1 MSNLILNLQ
10 NGLKDTSIYK
20 DIQNEE
26 IINLIHE
33 YNNNPHDFIDYKNYF
48 DEKCMEDYKFFLVS
62 NIINRIEKTFSKKQ
76 IYGDDGILENK
87 MLFLFLKYK
96 DDIPK
101 FISKL
106 KINEDNFLQFIPEV
120 KKLRQKI
127 NLLKELNKDFAKFKK
142 ELDVYQNNI
151 FDIIS
156 TDIGIYLDNIS
167 NIKNDFDI
175 QFNNN
180 ISSLLKTFVKY
191 CVKNNKKFIHIKI
204 NHPSWNDLI
213 ITKFSDYQYENLYDM
228 INDLKSNELINS
240 QELSYLITKYKI
252 VINQN
257 FKSFINDF
265 DDIDLNSN
273 LINNYRKLKFLYQ
286 DPLGSLNDNPFDD
299 TPSPQPI
306 RNAQLDKNINRHIFI
321 EIVEICEQPFSQTY
335 LDYLENIYQ
344 ELDMMNIF
352 NNIKNRNDI
361 QNELIIEY
369 ENNEKTFIKDIIK
382 KIINNDNNLNHY
394 ILKKSINHNLNKQEY
409 NDLKFEVNFF
419 KDFIN
424 KNNKTNILS
433 NFILNKNQ
441 KIVTELTEFNLV
453 VDINTVERNLKNN
466 HQDQN
471 NEWIQSQIQKYFK
484 GYNLTKKEKNLILPE
499 RKDYI
504 FISTHSFFKDNNF
517 FKFMDFMEDLEKKI
531 KLLNDPDIN
540 KIFDDVLNEQYF
552 SEFFSHYIKSINNYK
567 ILDLHPSANQLYYN
581 YKENDKI
588 RVYINDPIEEIF
600 FKIQNNP
607 KKYKYSF
614 QKLLNHLFNYKYYN
628 VDLDIDETIFDK
640 ITNEIFFIRYVK
652 IIDRINLKIDKP
664 LFKNEMKK
672 FIKKI
677 NDNKKKIVI
686 KPALLQIIKFNK
698 NNPIISEK
706 GIKFLIKNWKDLDYL
721 TFEKIIN
728 KKKKTK
734 EDKIQALKFIKI
746 FVDKVDKKLIKKKI
760 NIYRDNNQNQKKII
774 HNTAKELDRIFK
786 SADPFPYKYVNAT
799 STKKRDFFDNYVID
813 IKPSYEEE
821 NDMSYIEMKNYK
833 IKNKDNKD
841 DIWLELLDNSIDF
854 NKEFLNNKFNQKI
867 DFHILYQNLLEDKNK
882 IKIISKKY
890 NKNVEE
896 KFKKIN
902 STKKTFTDII
912 SILSILFFFDNLI
925 NFNINFELKSFEDKI
940 QNSVIN
946 KKIYILKT
954 GLISRIK
961 SKKDDFYFD
970 KKNIKLKRNDFIL
983 YDSMIDQNVKII
995 KGNYKGFIG
1004 RLLKL
1009 NELKNI
1015 SFNTKENKKN
1025 QKKHIEHL
1033 TNNINDLELLL
1044 MKLKSIAGAISHN
1057 GHRYYVFDD
1066 LELNELVK
1074 MRTELLR
1081 TKAAQNLFRNYLG
1094 KKIKLNAKYEFNIK
1108 INPSNRKIFNALEID
1123 FIKKFRLERYKNITF
1138 NVDILKKQKEHFI
1151 QKHKQQFY
1159 IRIHEGKKSAKN
1171 VMFSSDE
1178 FKFNK
1183 DDILNQEIK
1192 KEHLIH
1198 FQNLI
1203 IQHKY
1208 DNLFDFFRY
1217 LFNNSNISDKN
1228 DEQYFINI
1236 YKEAIDIFNINKK
1249 NNMNKVNIKIR
1260 IDEDLRKL
1268 NKNIKILNKQ
1278 SDRGETIDNKKLKK
1292 FIQMRNIR
1300 QKKIDSINIDIEKSN
1315 LMKFKSLKKIKFN
1328 KDQKLDDS
1336 ITYFKMNNDKIKQN
1350 FNNIKKNQKI
1360 INENN
1365 LEQQN
1370 IDNQKLKNLFNDVK
1384 EDIDD
1389 IMLNIDND
1397 FSKINFIDY
1406 LNSILNPDDDD
1417 EDDSID
1423 FNDIMAELDEFD
1435 LGSEFEDRIGQRQLT
1450 WMDV

>member
-1 MSNLILNLQ
+1 M
-10 NGLKDTSIYK
+10 
-20 DIQNEE
+20 
-26 IINLIHE
+26 
-33 YNNNPHDFIDYKNYF
+33 
-48 DEKCMEDYKFFLVS
+48 
-62 NIINRIEKTFSKKQ
+62 
-76 IYGDDGILENK
+76 
-87 MLFLFLKYK
+87 
-96 DDIPK
+96 
-101 FISKL
+101 
-106 KINEDNFLQFIPEV
+106 
-120 KKLRQKI
+120 
-127 NLLKELNKDFAKFKK
+127 
-142 ELDVYQNNI
+142 
-151 FDIIS
+151 
-156 TDIGIYLDNIS
+156 
-167 NIKNDFDI
+167 
-175 QFNNN
+175 
-180 ISSLLKTFVKY
+180 
-191 CVKNNKKFIHIKI
+191 
-204 NHPSWNDLI
+204 
-213 ITKFSDYQYENLYDM
+213 
-228 INDLKSNELINS
+228 
-240 QELSYLITKYKI
+240 
-252 VINQN
+252 
-257 FKSFINDF
+257 
-265 DDIDLNSN
+265 
-273 LINNYRKLKFLYQ
+273 
-286 DPLGSLNDNPFDD
+286 
-299 TPSPQPI
+299 
-306 RNAQLDKNINRHIFI
+306 
-321 EIVEICEQPFSQTY
+321 
-335 LDYLENIYQ
+335 
-344 ELDMMNIF
+344 
-352 NNIKNRNDI
+352 
-361 QNELIIEY
+361 
-369 ENNEKTFIKDIIK
+369 
-382 KIINNDNNLNHY
+382 
-394 ILKKSINHNLNKQEY
+394 
-409 NDLKFEVNFF
+409 
-419 KDFIN
+419 
-424 KNNKTNILS
+424 
-433 NFILNKNQ
+433 
-441 KIVTELTEFNLV
+441 
-453 VDINTVERNLKNN
+453 
-466 HQDQN
+466 
-471 NEWIQSQIQKYFK
+471 
-484 GYNLTKKEKNLILPE
+484 
-499 RKDYI
+499 
-504 FISTHSFFKDNNF
+504 
-517 FKFMDFMEDLEKKI
+517 
-531 KLLNDPDIN
+531 
-540 KIFDDVLNEQYF
+540 
-552 SEFFSHYIKSINNYK
+552 
-567 ILDLHPSANQLYYN
+567 
-581 YKENDKI
+581 
-588 RVYINDPIEEIF
+588 
-600 FKIQNNP
+600 
-607 KKYKYSF
+607 
-614 QKLLNHLFNYKYYN
+614 
-628 VDLDIDETIFDK
+628 
-640 ITNEIFFIRYVK
+640 
-652 IIDRINLKIDKP
+652 
-664 LFKNEMKK
+664 
-672 FIKKI
+672 
-677 NDNKKKIVI
+677 
-686 KPALLQIIKFNK
+686 
-698 NNPIISEK
+698 
-706 GIKFLIKNWKDLDYL
+706 
-721 TFEKIIN
+721 
-728 KKKKTK
+728 
-734 EDKIQALKFIKI
+734 KFIKI

-760 NIYRDNNQNQKKII
+760 NIYRDNQNQNQKKII
-774 HNTAKELDRIFK
+774 HNTAKELDRILK
-786 SADPFPYKYVNAT
+786 SADPFPYKYVKAT

-813 IKPSYEEE
+813 INNIKAYEE

-854 NKEFLNNKFNQKI
+854 NKEFLNNKFNQKVN
-867 DFHILYQNLLEDKNK
+867 FHMLYQNLLEDKNK

-890 NKNVEE
+890 NKNVDG

-925 NFNINFELKSFEDKI
+925 NFNIDFELKSFEDKI

-1033 TNNINDLELLL
+1033 NNNINDLERILI
-1044 MKLKSIAGAISHN
+1044 KLKNSRLYH
-1057 GHRYYVFDD
+1057 VFDN
-1066 LELNELVK
+1066 LELNELIK

-1094 KKIKLNAKYEFNIK
+1094 KKIKLNVKYEFNIK
-1108 INPSNRKIFNALEID
+1108 INPSNPKLFNDLEIS
-1123 FIKKFRLERYKNITF
+1123 FIKKFRLERINNITY
-1138 NVDILKKQKEHFI
+1138 NVNILKKQKEHFI

-1159 IRIHEGKKSAKN
+1159 IRIHEGEKSAKN

-1217 LFNNSNISDKN
+1217 VFHNSNISNKN

-1300 QKKIDSINIDIEKSN
+1300 QKKIDSINTDIEKSN

-1328 KDQKLDDS
+1328 KDQNLDNS
-1336 ITYFKMNNDKIKQN
+1336 ITYFKMNDAKIKQN
-1350 FNNIKKNQKI
+1350 FNNIQINQKI

-1384 EDIDD
+1384 EDIND

-1406 LNSILNPDDDD
+1406 LNSILNPD
-1417 EDDSID
+1417 EEEEDSINFD
-1423 FNDIMAELDEFD
+1423 DIMAELDDIDNEEFD
-1435 LGSEFEDRIGQRQLT
+1435 LGSEFEDRIGQRQNELGRQLT